1 MILGSHPVSSTVEK
15 LHATGLVMSEA
26 RSSIE
31 AQSLDF
37 ESIYDTWF
45 HEVCRW
51 MRALGGF
58 DADLDDL
65 AQEVF
70 LVVRRK
76 LPEFDGQNLR
86 AWLYGIAQRTVSN
99 YRRAAWYRS
108 FWKRKKNDEPQ
119 LSLHALVDPS
129 RGPIEELERRDAERI
144 LSVVLRSMKEKHR
157 TAFILFAIEGYSGEE
172 IAELEGVPV
181 NTIWTRLFQ
190 ARKEF
195 KRSLERVQS
204 EARQT

>member
-1 MILGSHPVSSTVEK
+1 MSSTVEK
-15 LHATGLVMSEA
+15 LPASSLVMGDS
-26 RSSIE
+26 RPSIE
-31 AQSLDF
+31 ADSLDF
-37 ESIYDTWF
+37 ETIYDTWF

-70 LVVRRK
+70 LVVRKK
-76 LPEFDGQNLR
+76 LPEFDGRNVR

-108 FWKRKKNDEPQ
+108 FWKRRKNDEPQ
-119 LSLHALVDPS
+119 DSLRTLVDPS

-144 LSVVLRSMKEKHR
+144 LSLILRSMKEKHR
-157 TAFILFAIEGYSGEE
+157 TVFILFAVEGYSGEE

-181 NTIWTRLFQ
+181 NTIWTRLFH

-195 KRSLERVQS
+195 EKSLQHVQS
-204 EARQT
+204 QWRLP

>member
-1 MILGSHPVSSTVEK
+1 MDSTIDKLPVSR
-15 LHATGLVMSEA
+15 LVVSEA
-26 RSSIE
+26 RQSIE
-31 AQSLDF
+31 SQSLDF
-37 ESIYDTWF
+37 ETIYDTWF

-70 LVVRRK
+70 LVVRKK

-86 AWLYGIAQRTVSN
+86 AWLYKIAQRTVSN

-108 FWKRKKNDEPQ
+108 FWKRRKNDEPQ
-119 LSLHALVDPS
+119 LALYALVDPS

-144 LSVVLRSMKEKHR
+144 LSAVLGSMKEKHR
-157 TAFILFAIEGYSGEE
+157 TVFILFAVEGYSGEE

-181 NTIWTRLFQ
+181 NTIWTRLFH

-195 KRSLERVQS
+195 KQTLQRVQS
-204 EARQT
+204 EGRFE